1 MAGKLWRK
9 IWTVL
14 NTDIELSLTGTV
26 SGGVEAGKAV
36 LELAKALNENK
47 NAQELKPFIENID
60 SLLDVLNSPL
70 DNQLQSWI
78 EALKAGENP
87 FTPEVLE
94 ALREEEK

>member
-47 NAQELKPFIENID
+47 NAKELK
-60 SLLDVLNSPL
+60 S
-70 DNQLQSWI
+70 NQ
-78 EALKAGENP
+78 
-87 FTPEVLE
+87 
-94 ALREEEK
+94 